1 MNLQNE
7 HAEVRKRLSL
17 YVAGALDADEE
28 SSILKHLATCTE
40 CAAELERWQ
49 SIAGALRGLRTP
61 QPSAAL
67 FARTGAAAEARLI
80 EQAEQRHNRKVLIL
94 LVVFSWAVTLAG
106 WPIFRFATGGVLSL
120 LDLQFREMWILF
132 AVFTAFTWL
141 AGGSAA
147 VLLSARHRQ
156 ERRLA

>member
-1 MNLQNE
+1 MSQPNE
-7 HAEVRKRLSL
+7 HARIREMLGL
-17 YVAGALDADEE
+17 YVAGALDAGEE
-28 SSILKHLATCTE
+28 SLILKHLGACAE

-49 SIAGALRGLRTP
+49 SITGALRGLRTP

-67 FARTGAAAEARLI
+67 FARTRAAAEARLI
-80 EQAEQRHNRKVLIL
+80 EQAEQRHNRTVLVL
-94 LVVFSWAVTLAG
+94 VVVFSWAVTLAG

-132 AVFTAFTWL
+132 AAFTALTWL

-147 VLLSARHRQ
+147 VLLSARRRQ